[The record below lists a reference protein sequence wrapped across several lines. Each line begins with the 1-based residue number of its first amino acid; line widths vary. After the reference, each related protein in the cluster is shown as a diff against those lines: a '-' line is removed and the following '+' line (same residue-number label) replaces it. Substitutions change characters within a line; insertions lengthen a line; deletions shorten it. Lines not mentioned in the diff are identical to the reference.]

1 MLGRFITIDGERIPN
16 PNPGSFSENF
26 PPQENV
32 FTTEAGTQLSSVV
45 RLDRYT
51 WSGEFNV
58 SSRMKASLK
67 TLAFKPSVTCVVN
80 GVSYSGRLRL
90 GNIALVENSEY
101 ARNTDGL
108 WVMNLTFEEF

>member
-1 MLGRFITIDGERIPN
+1 MLGRFITIDGELIPN

-58 SSRMKASLK
+58 SSRMKEALK

-80 GVSYSGRLRL
+80 GVSFSGRLRA
-90 GNIALVENSEY
+90 GSISLVENSEY
-101 ARNTDGL
+101 TRNTDGL